1 MNKASCATLSHEE
14 IEALVG
20 KLVRLSWPH
29 GRSDSYQSHRVGVVT
44 EVVRKEDY
52 YYKGRIKLS
61 VKNHLSAVD
70 IYYGGTPGSAMN
82 ISITTAEEAT

>member
-29 GRSDSYQSHRVGVVT
+29 GRSDSYQSHRVGMVT
-44 EVVRKEDY
+44 EVIRREEGT
-52 YYKGRIKLS
+52 YKGWIKLR
-61 VKNHLSAVD
+61 VKGEHAVD

>member
-29 GRSDSYQSHRVGVVT
+29 GWGEDRQSHRVGMVT
-44 EVVRKEDY
+44 EVERTESY
-52 YYKGRIKLS
+52 SYTGRIKLS
-61 VKNHLSAVD
+61 VKGNPPVD